1 MYIQQF
7 AGSLCLVI
15 LFFSSFTPTTRRE
28 AGANVN
34 KLKLLPLPSYTEK
47 NSDRR
52 ATIGVYKLRI
62 KSILSKILHWT

>member
-47 NSDRR
+47 NKKENERNEGNED
-52 ATIGVYKLRI
+52 VY
-62 KSILSKILHWT
+62 

>member
-47 NSDRR
+47 
-52 ATIGVYKLRI
+52 IVIEKKLME
-62 KSILSKILHWT
+62 SICRVLS